1 MDNKKFLY
9 KIENLIFRYPNKTV
23 PALDNISLEI
33 KSGDFITI
41 AGNCGSGKTT
51 LLKMLKPELT
61 PKGQLSG
68 SVEFGDEIKDS
79 LSIGYVSQNPDNQIV
94 TDKVWHELSFGLESL
109 GLKNYE
115 IRNKVAETASFF
127 GIQNWFEKDVN
138 ALSGGQ
144 KQILCLAS
152 VMAMGVSVIILDEP
166 TSQLDPIAASE
177 FINVLKKINI
187 ELGTTVIIAD
197 HSTKELIDSSTKL
210 IVMDEGSIIKE
221 IKPPNISINDIY
233 ETISFMPCPV
243 RVYAGLSKLGLNK
256 GDSNEKRCPLNI
268 KEGRDFIKNVN
279 DNYSGKGNF
288 PNRLQKTFDETIIS
302 CKDVFY
308 SYDKSG
314 ENVLKGTS
322 LSVNKGEIFTILGG
336 NGTGKTTL
344 FNVLSGNYKGYQGKI
359 NNKAKKTVFLNQDP
373 MAMFIKD
380 TVWEETIGIAKDENA
395 AREILKFFDLL
406 KYKDTHPYDLSGGEK
421 QKLALALVL
430 LCNPDILLLD
440 EPVKGMDNDIKNETG
455 NKLRELADSGITILI
470 ITHDLDFAARYS
482 NKCAMMFNGEITSV
496 GTPFEFFENNN
507 FYTTDAIRMSKGI
520 IKNILLPEDIV
531 EYFNDSGKKLDIDD
545 KTIKP
550 SKPINVEDIKKTEI
564 LEKRNISKKEVL
576 LSVLTIILV
585 ISTILFGYFKLNDEK
600 YLFISLLVMIEIMA
614 PFYIIFE
621 KHNYSIR
628 WLVLIAV
635 LTAMAVAG
643 RAVFYM
649 FPEFKPVA
657 ALVIIAGYCLGAE
670 TGFMVGSLT
679 MLVSNMLFSQGP
691 WTPWQMLAMGLI
703 GFFSCF
709 LFYQRNYKL
718 RIYVEVIYGFLAV
731 FILYGGIMNV
741 SAAFLSH
748 STINMPTIIS
758 FVATGLPLDLIHGL
772 ATVVFLLLLAKPLEE
787 KIERIVVKYK
797 L

>member
-1 MDNKKFLY
+1 M
-9 KIENLIFRYPNKTV
+9 
-23 PALDNISLEI
+23 
-33 KSGDFITI
+33 
-41 AGNCGSGKTT
+41 
-51 LLKMLKPELT
+51 
-61 PKGQLSG
+61 
-68 SVEFGDEIKDS
+68 
-79 LSIGYVSQNPDNQIV
+79 
-94 TDKVWHELSFGLESL
+94 
-109 GLKNYE
+109 
-115 IRNKVAETASFF
+115 
-127 GIQNWFEKDVN
+127 
-138 ALSGGQ
+138 
-144 KQILCLAS
+144 
-152 VMAMGVSVIILDEP
+152 
-166 TSQLDPIAASE
+166 
-177 FINVLKKINI
+177 
-187 ELGTTVIIAD
+187 
-197 HSTKELIDSSTKL
+197 
-210 IVMDEGSIIKE
+210 
-221 IKPPNISINDIY
+221 
-233 ETISFMPCPV
+233 
-243 RVYAGLSKLGLNK
+243 
-256 GDSNEKRCPLNI
+256 
-268 KEGRDFIKNVN
+268 
-279 DNYSGKGNF
+279 
-288 PNRLQKTFDETIIS
+288 
-302 CKDVFY
+302 
-308 SYDKSG
+308 
-314 ENVLKGTS
+314 
-322 LSVNKGEIFTILGG
+322 
-336 NGTGKTTL
+336 
-344 FNVLSGNYKGYQGKI
+344 
-359 NNKAKKTVFLNQDP
+359 
-373 MAMFIKD
+373 
-380 TVWEETIGIAKDENA
+380 
-395 AREILKFFDLL
+395 L

-482 NKCAMMFNGEITSV
+482 DKCAMMFNGEITSV

-531 EYFNDSGKKLDIDD
+531 EYFNDSGKKLEIDD

-703 GFFSCF
+703 GFLSGI

-758 FVATGLPLDLIHGL
+758 FVATGLPLDLIHGM

>member
-1 MDNKKFLY
+1 
-9 KIENLIFRYPNKTV
+9 
-23 PALDNISLEI
+23 
-33 KSGDFITI
+33 
-41 AGNCGSGKTT
+41 
-51 LLKMLKPELT
+51 
-61 PKGQLSG
+61 
-68 SVEFGDEIKDS
+68 
-79 LSIGYVSQNPDNQIV
+79 
-94 TDKVWHELSFGLESL
+94 
-109 GLKNYE
+109 
-115 IRNKVAETASFF
+115 
-127 GIQNWFEKDVN
+127 
-138 ALSGGQ
+138 
-144 KQILCLAS
+144 
-152 VMAMGVSVIILDEP
+152 
-166 TSQLDPIAASE
+166 
-177 FINVLKKINI
+177 
-187 ELGTTVIIAD
+187 
-197 HSTKELIDSSTKL
+197 
-210 IVMDEGSIIKE
+210 
-221 IKPPNISINDIY
+221 
-233 ETISFMPCPV
+233 
-243 RVYAGLSKLGLNK
+243 
-256 GDSNEKRCPLNI
+256 
-268 KEGRDFIKNVN
+268 
-279 DNYSGKGNF
+279 
-288 PNRLQKTFDETIIS
+288 
-302 CKDVFY
+302 
-308 SYDKSG
+308 
-314 ENVLKGTS
+314 
-322 LSVNKGEIFTILGG
+322 
-336 NGTGKTTL
+336 
-344 FNVLSGNYKGYQGKI
+344 
-359 NNKAKKTVFLNQDP
+359 
-373 MAMFIKD
+373 
-380 TVWEETIGIAKDENA
+380 
-395 AREILKFFDLL
+395 
-406 KYKDTHPYDLSGGEK
+406 
-421 QKLALALVL
+421 
-430 LCNPDILLLD
+430 
-440 EPVKGMDNDIKNETG
+440 
-455 NKLRELADSGITILI
+455 
-470 ITHDLDFAARYS
+470 
-482 NKCAMMFNGEITSV
+482 MMFNGEITSV

-531 EYFNDSGKKLDIDD
+531 EYFNDSGKKLEIDD

-703 GFFSCF
+703 GFLSGI